1 MTTPYCPG
9 WLYVEAIPYKFVSQ
23 VLHASLCHDVILTVK
38 RIPGR
43 DYVCLCG
50 CPWMYRPL
58 FRKGSPMVDGHTGEW
73 MIERMTGNAP
83 HSLPHPANAAE
94 YIRREK
100 GKDMNKK
107 RRSTVRSA
115 FKDGTACL
123 HWRNRLPD
131 KWICRIKKESESS
144 AEPME

>member
-9 WLYVEAIPYKFVSQ
+9 WLYVEAIPYKFVSR

-43 DYVCLCG
+43 DYVCVCG
-50 CPWMYRPL
+50 CQWMYRPL

-73 MIERMTGNAP
+73 MIERMMGNAP
-83 HSLPHPANAAE
+83 QSLPHPANAAE

-100 GKDMNKK
+100 GKGMNKK
-107 RRSTVRSA
+107 GDARSDPPSR
-115 FKDGTACL
+115 TA
-123 HWRNRLPD
+123 RLACIGETD
-131 KWICRIKKESESS
+131 CQINGF
-144 AEPME
+144 AG